1 MKYEKSSLFGMIL
14 VIVALLISIYFMC
27 NTNALVPA
35 GYDLAIHGIVIS
47 RTVMIAFTLYLV
59 SKLGYFL
66 LNKKINCRVNLFMYY
81 TCLSFNFYSSSRLLN
96 EIRIP
101 AIHSLH
107 NKKAALNRYL
117 K

>member
-1 MKYEKSSLFGMIL
+1 
-14 VIVALLISIYFMC
+14 
-27 NTNALVPA
+27 
-35 GYDLAIHGIVIS
+35 
-47 RTVMIAFTLYLV
+47 
-59 SKLGYFL
+59 
-66 LNKKINCRVNLFMYY
+66 MYY